1 MKICIVGPSGAGKT
15 TVAKKLAKEL
25 KIPAHAFDEV
35 YWDLSGT
42 EFVKNSEE
50 TISLGIKQ
58 ITLQDSWIVE
68 GAYDKRLL
76 PLLLECSLILK
87 MEVPFYLRT
96 IRLLQR
102 YLKSVVT
109 GKRPKETLKNTIELI
124 QFSHRF
130 DKRLEKFLSSNTQL
144 SRKVISFNNFSKAIN
159 AIQTGFKNN
168 LPDSLIHDDRTRK
181 G

>member
-15 TVAKKLAKEL
+15 TIAKKLAKEL
-25 KIPAHAFDEV
+25 KISAHAFDEV

-50 TISLGIKQ
+50 TIALAIEE
-58 ITLQDSWIVE
+58 ITLQESWIVE

-102 YLKSVVT
+102 YLKSVVK

-124 QFSHRF
+124 QFSYSF

-144 SRKVISFNNFSKAIN
+144 SKKVISVRDFSAAIN
-159 AIQTGFKNN
+159 VIQTN
-168 LPDSLIHDDRTRK
+168 LK
-181 G
+181 

>member
-15 TVAKKLAKEL
+15 TIAKKLAKEL
-25 KIPAHAFDEV
+25 QISTHAFDEI
-35 YWDLSGT
+35 YWNLSET

-50 TISLGIKQ
+50 TISFGIKQ
-58 ITLQDSWIVE
+58 IILQDSWIVE

-109 GKRPKETLKNTIELI
+109 CKRPKETLKNTIELI

-144 SRKVISFNNFSKAIN
+144 SRKVISVRDLSSAIDVV
-159 AIQTGFKNN
+159 QTN
-168 LPDSLIHDDRTRK
+168 LK
-181 G
+181 

>member
-1 MKICIVGPSGAGKT
+1 M
-15 TVAKKLAKEL
+15 
-25 KIPAHAFDEV
+25 
-35 YWDLSGT
+35 
-42 EFVKNSEE
+42 
-50 TISLGIKQ
+50 
-58 ITLQDSWIVE
+58 
-68 GAYDKRLL
+68 L

-109 GKRPKETLKNTIELI
+109 CKRPKETLKNTIELI

-144 SRKVISFNNFSKAIN
+144 SRKVISVRDLSSAIDVV
-159 AIQTGFKNN
+159 QTN
-168 LPDSLIHDDRTRK
+168 LK
-181 G
+181 

>member
-15 TVAKKLAKEL
+15 TITKKLADEL
-25 KIPAHAFDEV
+25 KISTYIFDEI
-35 YWDLSGT
+35 YWNISGT

-50 TISLGIKQ
+50 TISRGTQEIA
-58 ITLQDSWIVE
+58 LQDRWIVE

-96 IRLLQR
+96 VRLLQR
-102 YLKSVVT
+102 YLQSVVT
-109 GKRPKETLKNTIELI
+109 GKKPKETLKNTIELI
-124 QFSHRF
+124 WFSHSF

-144 SRKVISFNNFSKAIN
+144 SKKTIPFNNFSKAIN
-159 AIQTGFKNN
+159 IIQTFFKNN
-168 LPDSLIHDDRTRK
+168 
-181 G
+181 

>member
-15 TVAKKLAKEL
+15 TITKKLADEL
-25 KIPAHAFDEV
+25 KISTYIFDEI
-35 YWDLSGT
+35 YWNISGT

-50 TISLGIKQ
+50 TISRGTQEIV
-58 ITLQDSWIVE
+58 LQDRWIVE

-102 YLKSVVT
+102 YLQSVVT
-109 GKRPKETLKNTIELI
+109 GKKPKETLKNTIELI
-124 QFSHRF
+124 WFSHNF
-130 DKRLEKFLSSNTQL
+130 DKRLEKFLSSNAQL
-144 SRKVISFNNFSKAIN
+144 SKKTIPFNNFSKAIN
-159 AIQTGFKNN
+159 IIQTFFKNN
-168 LPDSLIHDDRTRK
+168 
-181 G
+181 

>member
-15 TVAKKLAKEL
+15 TIAKNLAEEL
-25 KIPAHAFDEV
+25 KISTHAFDEV
-35 YWDLSGT
+35 YWNLNGI

-50 TISLGIKQ
+50 TIALGINK
-58 ITLQDSWIVE
+58 ISLQESWIVE

-102 YLKSVVT
+102 YLKSVVK

-124 QFSHRF
+124 QFSHSF

-144 SRKVISFNNFSKAIN
+144 SKKVISVRDFSSAIN
-159 AIQTGFKNN
+159 VIQTN
-168 LPDSLIHDDRTRK
+168 LK
-181 G
+181 

>member
-15 TVAKKLAKEL
+15 TIANKLAEQL
-25 KIPAHAFDEV
+25 KISTHPFDEI
-35 YWDLSGT
+35 YWNISGT

-50 TISLGIKQ
+50 TISQGIKE
-58 ITLQDSWIVE
+58 IILQDSWIVE

-87 MEVPFYLRT
+87 MEVPLYLRT

-102 YLKSVVT
+102 YLKSVFT

-130 DKRLEKFLSSNTQL
+130 EQRLENFLSSHSQL

-159 AIQTGFKNN
+159 IIQTGFKNN
-168 LPDSLIHDDRTRK
+168 LPDSLIHDSRTKK

>member
-15 TVAKKLAKEL
+15 TITKKLAEEL
-25 KIPAHAFDEV
+25 KISAHAFDEI
-35 YWDLSGT
+35 YWNLSGT

-50 TISLGIKQ
+50 TISFGIKQ
-58 ITLQDSWIVE
+58 IILQDSWIVE

-130 DKRLEKFLSSNTQL
+130 DKRLEKFLSSNAQL

-168 LPDSLIHDDRTRK
+168 LPDSLIHDERTK
-181 G
+181 IG

>member
-15 TVAKKLAKEL
+15 TITKKLADEL
-25 KIPAHAFDEV
+25 KISTYIFDEI
-35 YWDLSGT
+35 YWNISGT

-50 TISLGIKQ
+50 TISRGTQEIV
-58 ITLQDSWIVE
+58 LQDRWIVE

-102 YLKSVVT
+102 YLQSVVT
-109 GKRPKETLKNTIELI
+109 GKKPKETLKNTIELI
-124 QFSHRF
+124 WFSHNY
-130 DKRLEKFLSSNTQL
+130 DKRLEKFLSSNAQL
-144 SRKVISFNNFSKAIN
+144 SKKTIPFNNFSKAIN
-159 AIQTGFKNN
+159 IIQTFFKNN
-168 LPDSLIHDDRTRK
+168 
-181 G
+181 

>member
-15 TVAKKLAKEL
+15 TITKKLADEL
-25 KIPAHAFDEV
+25 KISTYGFDEI
-35 YWDLSGT
+35 YWNISGT
-42 EFVKNSEE
+42 EFVKNSKE
-50 TISLGIKQ
+50 TISQGIKE
-58 ITLQDSWIVE
+58 IILQDRWIVE

-102 YLKSVVT
+102 YLQSVVT
-109 GKRPKETLKNTIELI
+109 GKKSKETLKNTIELI
-124 QFSHRF
+124 WFSHSF

-144 SRKVISFNNFSKAIN
+144 SKKTIPFNNFSKAIN
-159 AIQTGFKNN
+159 IIQTFFKNN
-168 LPDSLIHDDRTRK
+168 
-181 G
+181 

>member
-15 TVAKKLAKEL
+15 TIAKKLAEEL
-25 KIPAHAFDEV
+25 KISTHPFDEI
-35 YWDLSGT
+35 YWNLSGT

-50 TISLGIKQ
+50 TISVGIKQ
-58 ITLQDSWIVE
+58 ITLQDNWIVE

-87 MEVPFYLRT
+87 MEVPLYLRT

-130 DKRLEKFLSSNTQL
+130 DKRLENFLSSHSQL
-144 SRKVISFNNFSKAIN
+144 SRKVISIRDFSSAIHVV
-159 AIQTGFKNN
+159 QTNLNN
-168 LPDSLIHDDRTRK
+168 LCDSLNHDEKTKAD
-181 G
+181 

>member
-15 TVAKKLAKEL
+15 TIAKKLAKEL
-25 KIPAHAFDEV
+25 KISAHAFDEI
-35 YWDLSGT
+35 YWNLSGT

-50 TISLGIKQ
+50 TISVGIKQ
-58 ITLQDSWIVE
+58 ITLQDSWIAE

-87 MEVPFYLRT
+87 MEVPLYLRT

-124 QFSHRF
+124 QFSYSF
-130 DKRLEKFLSSNTQL
+130 DKRLEKFLSSNPQL
-144 SRKVISFNNFSKAIN
+144 SRKVIYFNNFSKAIN
-159 AIQTGFKNN
+159 IIQTGFKNN
-168 LPDSLIHDDRTRK
+168 LPDSLIHDERTKK

>member
-15 TVAKKLAKEL
+15 TITKKLADEL
-25 KIPAHAFDEV
+25 KISTYIFDEI
-35 YWDLSGT
+35 YWNISGT

-50 TISLGIKQ
+50 TISRGTQEIV
-58 ITLQDSWIVE
+58 LQDRWIVE

-102 YLKSVVT
+102 YLQSVVT
-109 GKRPKETLKNTIELI
+109 GKKPKETLKNTIELI
-124 QFSHRF
+124 GFSHNF
-130 DKRLEKFLSSNTQL
+130 DKRLEKFLSSNAQL
-144 SRKVISFNNFSKAIN
+144 SKKTIPFNNFSKAIN
-159 AIQTGFKNN
+159 IIQTFFKNN
-168 LPDSLIHDDRTRK
+168 
-181 G
+181 

>member
-15 TVAKKLAKEL
+15 TITKKLADEL
-25 KIPAHAFDEV
+25 KISTYIFDEI
-35 YWDLSGT
+35 YWNISGT

-50 TISLGIKQ
+50 TISRGTQEIV
-58 ITLQDSWIVE
+58 LQDRWIVE

-102 YLKSVVT
+102 YLQSVVT
-109 GKRPKETLKNTIELI
+109 GKKPKETLKNTIELI
-124 QFSHRF
+124 WFSHNF
-130 DKRLEKFLSSNTQL
+130 DKRLEKFLSSNAQL
-144 SRKVISFNNFSKAIN
+144 SKKTIPFNNFSKAIN
-159 AIQTGFKNN
+159 IIQTFFKKQ
-168 LPDSLIHDDRTRK
+168 LIHFIK
-181 G
+181 S

>member
-15 TVAKKLAKEL
+15 TIAKKLAEEL
-25 KIPAHAFDEV
+25 KISTHAFDEV
-35 YWDLSGT
+35 YWNLNGI

-50 TISLGIKQ
+50 TIALGIEE

-68 GAYDKRLL
+68 GAYDKRLF

-130 DKRLEKFLSSNTQL
+130 DKRLENFLSSNTQL

-159 AIQTGFKNN
+159 AIQTGFKKIY
-168 LPDSLIHDDRTRK
+168 PIH
-181 G
+181 